1 MKKIRIFG
9 QLEILLGTTSAA
21 ASKHNTEIT
30 VETELKKHRDTPWGL
45 TQPRKALGA
54 GEGGNHTLD

>member
-45 TQPRKALGA
+45 TQGSSLGLV
-54 GEGGNHTLD
+54 GRNHTLD